1 MDCSEFRRQL
11 LIDPRAPELARAAQ
25 QRVCEDA
32 PARLAE
38 ALALE
43 HRIDAALAVAVPDGL
58 AERVIAALPAGDV
71 PALAPA
77 HRWWPLALAASL
89 LLAALL
95 GVAWLRTPAGGGGLI
110 ADSVAHLSH
119 EPYALTRTETVPPPL
134 VGRMFAEAG
143 LELDAGALELRY
155 LNRCPLGGRKS
166 VHMVMSGEQGP
177 VTVLFVPGERTE
189 RLDTRLEMVAVRTL
203 PFAGGALVLL
213 AESNRDFDRIE
224 HAWHLAAGE
233 AVARL

>member
-11 LIDPRAPELARAAQ
+11 LIDPRAPEMAQAAQ

-32 PARLAE
+32 ATRLAE

-43 HRIDAALAVAVPDGL
+43 HRIDAALAVAVPEGL
-58 AERVIAALPAGDV
+58 ADRVIAALPRAD
-71 PALAPA
+71 ARAA
-77 HRWWPLALAASL
+77 SASRWWPLALAASL

-95 GVAWLRTPAGGGGLI
+95 GLSWLRTPAGGAGLI
-110 ADSVAHLSH
+110 ADSVAHLAH
-119 EPYALTRTETVPPPL
+119 EPWALTRTETVPSAL
-134 VGRMFAEAG
+134 VERMFAESG
-143 LELDAGALELRY
+143 LELDQGVLELRY

-166 VHMVMSGEQGP
+166 VHMVMGGGQGP

-189 RLDTRLEMVAVRTL
+189 RLDTRHEMVAVRTL

-224 HAWHLAAGE
+224 HAWHTAAGE
-233 AVARL
+233 TVARL